1 LTSNE
6 ILEKLEELFPNAEC
20 ELIHDNPF
28 QLAVAVV
35 LSAQATD
42 VSVNK
47 VTPNLFKKYPTPEK
61 MAKAT
66 LEDIEAYIKSIG
78 LYHNKAKS
86 ILGLAQGLV
95 NEFDGVMPQTME
107 ELLTL
112 PGVGRKSANVI
123 LSVCFS
129 VPAIAVDTHVE
140 RISKRLKFAAKND
153 SVLTVEKKLMKKID
167 KDKWNRAHHLFIFFG
182 RYFCTARS
190 PKCDE
195 CPFTTQCVDKKAKAL
210 KGII

>member
-1 LTSNE
+1 MTSNE
-6 ILEKLEELFPNAEC
+6 ILDKLEEMFPNAEC
-20 ELIHDNPF
+20 ELIHENPF

-47 VTPNLFKKYPTPEK
+47 VTPELFKKYPTPQT
-61 MAKAT
+61 MAKADIK
-66 LEDIEAYIKSIG
+66 DIEKYIKTIG

-95 NEFDGVMPQTME
+95 GEFDGVMPQTMD
-107 ELLTL
+107 ELITL

-123 LSVCFS
+123 LSVCFE

-140 RISKRLKFAAKND
+140 RISKRLKFAYKND
-153 SVLTVEKKLMKKID
+153 TVLEVEKKLMRKID
-167 KDKWNRAHHLFIFFG
+167 KSRWNRAHHLFIFFG
-182 RYFCTARS
+182 RYFCTARN

-195 CPFTTQCVDKKAKAL
+195 CPFTEQCCDTKAKKM
-210 KGII
+210 KGIV

>member
-1 LTSNE
+1 M
-6 ILEKLEELFPNAEC
+6 FPQAEC
-20 ELIHDNPF
+20 ELIHENPF

-47 VTPNLFKKYPTPEK
+47 VTPELFKKYPTPQT
-61 MAKAT
+61 MAKADIK
-66 LEDIEAYIKSIG
+66 DIEKYIKTIG

-95 NEFDGVMPQTME
+95 SEFNGVMPQTMD
-107 ELLTL
+107 ELITL

-123 LSVCFS
+123 LSVCFE

-140 RISKRLKFAAKND
+140 RISKRLKFAYKND
-153 SVLTVEKKLMKKID
+153 TVLEVEKKLMRKID
-167 KDKWNRAHHLFIFFG
+167 KSRWNRAHHLFIFFG
-182 RYFCTARS
+182 RYFCTARN

-195 CPFTTQCVDKKAKAL
+195 CPFTEQCCDTKAKKM
-210 KGII
+210 KGIV